1 MKKTGRDPTISNVG
15 SFFSSILRLEI
26 GGFKRR
32 LLVCGFFFFFSF
44 FCFALFFCF
53 GGNPLKYG
61 FVCGLGFV
69 FFSPV
74 LSLDKSVETK

>member
-32 LLVCGFFFFFSF
+32 LLVCGFFFFLVS
-44 FCFALFFCF
+44 FALLCF
-53 GGNPLKYG
+53 
-61 FVCGLGFV
+61 
-69 FFSPV
+69 SV
-74 LSLDKSVETK
+74 LVVIH

>member
-32 LLVCGFFFFFSF
+32 LLVCGVFFLVY
-44 FCFALFFCF
+44 FALLCF
-53 GGNPLKYG
+53 
-61 FVCGLGFV
+61 
-69 FFSPV
+69 SV
-74 LSLDKSVETK
+74 LVVIY